1 MNAKV
6 NTEVKT
12 VKDDTPCVVD
22 VLFQMQERLGSECYM
37 LETIRHSVIRLKEN
51 NVHPNLLSDILKEL
65 TILEQLN
72 FNNTDFVN
80 DEIKKLPE

>member
-6 NTEVKT
+6 NLEVE
-12 VKDDTPCVVD
+12 DNSPCVVD
-22 VLFQMQERLGSECYM
+22 VLFQMQERFGSEAYM
-37 LETIRHSVIRLKEN
+37 LETIRQSVIRLKRY

-65 TILEQLN
+65 VILEQLN
-72 FNNTDFVN
+72 FDNTDFVN

>member
-6 NTEVKT
+6 NLEVKE
-12 VKDDTPCVVD
+12 VEDNSPCVVN
-22 VLFQMQERLGSECYM
+22 VLFQMQERLGSEAYM
-37 LETIRHSVIRLKEN
+37 LETIRHSVIRLKQY
-51 NVHPNLLSDILKEL
+51 NVNPNLLSDILKEL

-72 FNNTDFVN
+72 FDNTDFVN